1 MKLTNLP
8 DFSAFCPS
16 IQLSLNVSAFALYL
30 FPFFLQTC
38 TLRKG
43 RTIIISSRSDIFCIR
58 YLKSMT
64 ITDHRE
70 VKQKWMT
77 WACPLRSRY
86 IEINYTRNSLGA
98 ISHQTVLT
106 CKIWGRYLVMS
117 NIFQTKMCCFKFTF
131 QISNLSNILLR
142 SMKLSPFSP
151 VGRESHCYGGMDV
164 FQRKIYKE

>member
-1 MKLTNLP
+1 MTLTNLP

-16 IQLSLNVSAFALYL
+16 IQLSLNVSAFALCL

-43 RTIIISSRSDIFCIR
+43 RTIIISSWSDIFCIR

-77 WACPLRSRY
+77 WACPLRSSY
-86 IEINYTRNSLGA
+86 IKINYTHNSLGVSVT
-98 ISHQTVLT
+98 I
-106 CKIWGRYLVMS
+106 
-117 NIFQTKMCCFKFTF
+117 
-131 QISNLSNILLR
+131 R
-142 SMKLSPFSP
+142 SYRQFSP
-151 VGRESHCYGGMDV
+151 VKLEVGIWSWVTFCKQKCVVGYDRVKSPPKVAKVRDNMELIL
-164 FQRKIYKE
+164 KIINTTSWSL